1 MKDHPI
7 SKWELA
13 IIIIG
18 VLYIGIRTLQ
28 GVF

>member
-1 MKDHPI
+1 MSEHPV
-7 SKWELA
+7 SKLEIA

-18 VLYIGIRTLQ
+18 VLYIGTRTLQ

>member
-1 MKDHPI
+1 MKHHTV

-18 VLYIGIRTLQ
+18 VLYIGTRTLQ